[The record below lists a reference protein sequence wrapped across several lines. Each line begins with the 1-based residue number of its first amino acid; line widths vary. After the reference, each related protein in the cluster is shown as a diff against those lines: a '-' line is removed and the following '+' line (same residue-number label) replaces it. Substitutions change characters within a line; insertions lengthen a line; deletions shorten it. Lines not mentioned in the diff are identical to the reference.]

1 MIDDIKQ
8 AIVNKLVELYSS
20 GYTIYDEDIP
30 QNFKTPS
37 FLITLIEQEY
47 SKRINTKY
55 NSLCSFDVAYFSN
68 KDVPEI
74 KADCLT
80 VQEALLRGFDFISTT
95 DQEKFKV
102 TNKNARITDNVLHIT
117 FDISYSEMIAKTD
130 VVMQTQET
138 NTDLKED

>member
-8 AIVNKLVELYSS
+8 AIVSKLVELYSS
-20 GYTIYDEDIP
+20 HTIYDEDIP

-47 SKRINTKY
+47 RKRINTKY
-55 NSLCSFDVAYFSN
+55 NSSCSFDVAYFSN

-80 VQEALLRGFDFISTT
+80 VQETLLRGFDFIGAAGK
-95 DQEKFKV
+95 EKFRVLNKV
-102 TNKNARITDNVLHIT
+102 ARITDNVLHIT
-117 FDISYSEMIAKTD
+117 FEVSYSEMIAKTE
-130 VVMQTQET
+130 VAMQTQET
-138 NTDLKED
+138 NSNLKED